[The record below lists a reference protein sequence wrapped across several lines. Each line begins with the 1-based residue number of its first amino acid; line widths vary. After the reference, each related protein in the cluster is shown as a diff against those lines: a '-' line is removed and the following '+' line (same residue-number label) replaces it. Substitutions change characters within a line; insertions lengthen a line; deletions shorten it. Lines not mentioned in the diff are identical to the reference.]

1 MPGPE
6 PIVLLAYGPAP
17 GMELIPY
24 FLALLAWAGMALA
37 AIFLRP
43 LTALYRYLRGIKPA
57 PPMVNQT
64 EATAAAAPE
73 ASCERREQDL
83 PR

>member
-1 MPGPE
+1 VSGPE
-6 PIVLLAYGPAP
+6 PIVLFAYGPAP

-43 LTALYRYLRGIKPA
+43 LTAFYRYLRGIKPA
-57 PPMVNQT
+57 PPTENQT

-73 ASCERREQDL
+73 ASCERHEQDL